1 LAFSYGRKFRRIAA
15 EAFSTDPAEMRERMA
30 RILPPRGEN
39 AAPVLRVESEADDR
53 AAPAVIVAAFFAD
66 QITADEA
73 VSLLAQV
80 GTKESLARAEQAETA
95 AVLRQMN
102 IRFSRNLIEG
112 PRIWGIEPPLKLLRS
127 VNRKLIAWG
136 EEPYPE
142 PRCDAASEG
151 ARACKYQRK
160 YKRGDKRRC
169 VMLSAAVAQL
179 IVFVW

>member
-15 EAFSTDPAEMRERMA
+15 EAFSTDRAEMRERMA
-30 RILPPRGEN
+30 RILPLRGEN
-39 AAPVLRVESEADDR
+39 AAPVLRLESEADDR

-73 VSLLAQV
+73 VILLGQV
-80 GTKESLARAEQAETA
+80 GTRESLEPIEQAQA
-95 AVLRQMN
+95 AERRRQFN
-102 IRFSRNLIEG
+102 IRFSRGLIEG

-142 PRCDAASEG
+142 PCCDAADEG
-151 ARACKYQRK
+151 AEL
-160 YKRGDKRRC
+160 
-169 VMLSAAVAQL
+169 VNINENTSAAANGDAQC
-179 IVFVW
+179 